1 MKNPFLITLLLLAIC
16 GHQAG
21 SETGFGAI
29 QLLEGYSAKRE
40 SAVDATAWTIQGKNG
55 LVIHFETG
63 PSEGRAVN
71 LKDKEKFE
79 WYREQTVNGRKVFL
93 ALTKAGVKT
102 DADLYMERNQTPGNM
117 LLVTFPLGGSKDH
130 AANFVAKVTNPG
142 EVADVLLMAL
152 TFNPSRWYF

>member
-1 MKNPFLITLLLLAIC
+1 M
-16 GHQAG
+16 
-21 SETGFGAI
+21 
-29 QLLEGYSAKRE
+29 
-40 SAVDATAWTIQGKNG
+40 
-55 LVIHFETG
+55 
-63 PSEGRAVN
+63 
-71 LKDKEKFE
+71 KDKEKFE

-142 EVADVLLMAL
+142 EIADVLLMAL
-152 TFNPSRWYF
+152 TFNPSRGYF